1 LKIVIISPYQYRL
14 KRGIERFT
22 ACLANS
28 LADRGVT
35 VILYVWS
42 GSRGTIFWGDLKPGI
57 TMRKVP
63 ALRYLQSRAA
73 SWYYRRWLKN
83 DQPDITILNFFYH
96 GEHLLPVNKKYL
108 YILHSPASEIPGRYR
123 FIQKQIKYFESI
135 EFVAVSHMVKKEA
148 VPYLGNKPVWMIY
161 NGVDT
166 SAFVPVKKT
175 KENYN
180 KIKLITA
187 AALEERKGIQYMIHM
202 LGNNSKTQREH
213 IQYDI
218 YGEGSYKP
226 VLLELIRH
234 YHLEN
239 CITIQKPV
247 NNLQEILPEYDL
259 FCLMSR
265 GEGMGIAPLEAL
277 ACGLPVLCSDRPPFD
292 EYISPD
298 IGFSVNPDDH
308 EAMMRFILNLENPD
322 IRVKYSLA
330 AREKSLQF
338 SWDIAADHYL
348 NLLTKIK
355 NRSFLQSTH
364 KI

>member
-1 LKIVIISPYQYRL
+1 LKIVIISPYQFRL

-22 ACLANS
+22 YSLANS

-42 GSRGTIFWGDLKPGI
+42 GSSDMKSWGDLKPGI
-57 TMRKVP
+57 IIRKVP

-73 SWYYRRWLKN
+73 SWCYRRWLKS
-83 DQPDITILNFFYH
+83 DQPDITILNFLYH
-96 GEHLLPVNKKYL
+96 GEHLLPENKKYL
-108 YILHSPASEIPGRYR
+108 YILHSPASEIPERYR

-135 EFVAVSHMVKKEA
+135 DFVAVSHMVKREA
-148 VPYLGNKPVWMIY
+148 VPYLVNKSVWMIY

-166 SAFVPVKKT
+166 STFVPVNKN

-180 KIKLITA
+180 KLKLITA

-202 LGNNSKTQREH
+202 LGNNNKTLRER

-218 YGEGSYKP
+218 YGDGSYKP
-226 VLLELIRH
+226 VLLELIRQ
-234 YHLEN
+234 YHLED
-239 CITIQKPV
+239 CITIRNPV

-265 GEGMGIAPLEAL
+265 GEGMGIAPLEAI

-292 EYISPD
+292 EYISSD
-298 IGFSVNPDDH
+298 IGFSVSPDNQQ
-308 EAMMRFILNLENPD
+308 AMMEFILSLQNPEL
-322 IRVKYSLA
+322 RVKYSSA
-330 AREKSLQF
+330 ARGKSLQF
-338 SWDIAADHYL
+338 SWDIAADEYL
-348 NLLTKIK
+348 NLLTTIK
-355 NRSFLQSTH
+355 NR
-364 KI
+364 